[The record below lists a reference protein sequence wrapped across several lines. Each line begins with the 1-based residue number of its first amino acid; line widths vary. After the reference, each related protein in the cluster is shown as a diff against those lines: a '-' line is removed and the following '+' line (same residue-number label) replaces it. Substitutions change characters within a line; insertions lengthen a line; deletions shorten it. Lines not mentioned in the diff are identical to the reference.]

1 MGDRALLVEL
11 QLANMEGLNQLVE
24 MSELVMLP
32 SIEGLGAKVGVG
44 KGAID
49 F

>member
-32 SIEGLGAKVGVG
+32 SIEGIGVRLSEG
-44 KGAID
+44 MRAID